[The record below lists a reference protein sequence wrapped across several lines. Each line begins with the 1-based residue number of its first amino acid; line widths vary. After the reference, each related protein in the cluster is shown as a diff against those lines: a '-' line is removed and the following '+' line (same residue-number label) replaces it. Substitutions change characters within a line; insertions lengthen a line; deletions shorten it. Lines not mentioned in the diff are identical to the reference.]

1 MTRKGQGP
9 LEGIKN
15 VMKKNLLLVTASF
28 AALVAAAPA
37 FGADLAVRHM
47 YTKAPPAPIAAV
59 YDWTGFYI
67 GVNGGWGSSHNSWDF
82 VSNSAGALPGSEGSH
97 DATGGTVGGQ
107 IGYRWQMGQV
117 VFGVEGQGNWADFS
131 GSNVSTL
138 FPADVNR
145 SKVDAFGLITGQI
158 GYAWNNVLLYVNGGA
173 AVTGNRYSVLSTA
186 TGAELASADDTRWGG
201 AVGVGFEV
209 GFAQNWS
216 AGLEYDHLF
225 MSDSNVTFTTPAGAV
240 ATDSIRQDV
249 DLVTARINY
258 RFGGPII
265 SKY

>member
-1 MTRKGQGP
+1 
-9 LEGIKN
+9 
-15 VMKKNLLLVTASF
+15 MKKNLLLVTAGF

-82 VSNSAGALPGSEGSH
+82 VGPAGLVSEGSH

-131 GSNVSTL
+131 GSNVSTS

-158 GYAWNNVLLYVNGGA
+158 GYAWNNVLLYAKGGA
-173 AVTGNRYSVLSTA
+173 AVTGNHFSVLSTA
-186 TGAELASADDTRWGG
+186 TGAELASANDTRWGG
-201 AVGVGFEV
+201 TIGAGLEV
-209 GFAQNWS
+209 GFAPNWS
-216 AGLEYDHLF
+216 VGVEYDHLF
-225 MSDSNVTFTTPAGAV
+225 MQDGNLTFVPVVGTPA
-240 ATDSIRQDV
+240 TDRIRQDV
-249 DLVTARINY
+249 DMVTARINY
-258 RFGGPII
+258 RFGGPAV
-265 SKY
+265 SRY